1 MNVSMK
7 KFVVITHVN
16 HIQNQDQYY
25 GYAPYVREMNLWL
38 QYTDQ
43 LIVVAP
49 LKKDNITPIDLAYNC
64 SDIFFSNLPDI
75 NFTTFKSRISSV
87 FKLPVIFWK
96 IFLAMYRADHI
107 HLRCPGNIGLIG
119 CFVQILFPKKMK
131 TAKYAGNWDP
141 KSKQPWTYKLQKYIL
156 NNTILTRNMQVL
168 VYGNWEGQSK
178 NIKSFFT
185 ATYSKTEKE
194 TIEKKNFEE
203 GIYFVFAGSLS
214 KGKNPLYAIQIVNQL
229 LKEGYNI
236 NFDLFGEG
244 EERNNLQRFILDNK
258 LEKSIFLRGNQDKEV
273 VKKAFKESHF
283 VILPSKSEGWPKV
296 IAEGMFWG
304 SVPLATNVSCVSY
317 MLNYGE
323 RGMLLAMNLEKDLTQ
338 IEEIL
343 NNETEFFIKSKLA
356 LTWSQEYTT
365 EVFDKEIRKL
375 ILGK

>member
-1 MNVSMK
+1 MK
-7 KFVVITHVN
+7 KFVIITHVN
-16 HIQNQDQYY
+16 HIRNQDQYY

-38 QYTDQ
+38 QYVDQ

-49 LKKDNITPIDLAYNC
+49 LKKDNLTSIDLAYNC
-64 SDIFFSNLPDI
+64 NDIFFSNIPDI
-75 NFTTFKSRISSV
+75 NFITFKSRISSV

-119 CFVQILFPKKMK
+119 CFVQILFPKKVK

-141 KSKQPWTYKLQKYIL
+141 KSKQPWTYRLQKYIL

-168 VYGNWEGQSK
+168 VYGNWDGQSK

-185 ATYSKTEKE
+185 ATYSQTEKE
-194 TIEKKNFEE
+194 VVQKKSFQE
-203 GIYFVFAGSLS
+203 GISFVFAGSLS

-229 LKEGYNI
+229 LKKGYNI
-236 NFDLFGEG
+236 TFDLFGEG
-244 EERNNLQRFILDNK
+244 EERNNLQRFIFENK
-258 LEKSIFLRGNQDKEV
+258 IEKFVFLHGNQDKETI
-273 VKKAFKESHF
+273 KKAMKESHF

-304 SVPLATNVSCVSY
+304 CVALSTNVSCVSD
-317 MLNYGE
+317 MLDNGK
-323 RGMLLAMNLEKDLTQ
+323 RGMFLTMNLEKDVLQ
-338 IEEIL
+338 IEKIL
-343 NNETEFFIKSKLA
+343 NNESEFFFKSKLA

-365 EVFDKEIRKL
+365 EVFNEEIKKL
-375 ILGK
+375 MLR

>member
-1 MNVSMK
+1 MK

-16 HIQNQDQYY
+16 HIHHQDQYY

-49 LKKDNITPIDLAYNC
+49 LKKDHITPIDLAYNC
-64 SDIFFSNLPDI
+64 DDIFFSKIPDI
-75 NFTTFKSRISSV
+75 NFTTLKSRILSV

-119 CFVQILFPKKMK
+119 CFVQILFPGKTK

-141 KSKQPWTYKLQKYIL
+141 KSQQPWTYKLQKYIL
-156 NNTILTRNMQVL
+156 NNTDLTKNMQVL
-168 VYGNWEGQSK
+168 VYGNWEAQSK
-178 NIKSFFT
+178 TIKSFFT

-194 TIEKKNFEE
+194 AVEKKSLQE
-203 GIYFVFAGSLS
+203 GISFVFAGSLS
-214 KGKNPLYAIQIVNQL
+214 KGKNPLYAIQIVHQL
-229 LKEGYNI
+229 LKKGYNI
-236 NFDLFGEG
+236 TFDLFGEG
-244 EERNNLQRFILDNK
+244 EERNNLQRFILENK
-258 LEKSIFLRGNQDKEV
+258 IEESILLRGNQDKEV
-273 VKKAFKESHF
+273 IKKAFKESHF

-304 SVPLATNVSCVSY
+304 SLPVATKVSCVPY

-323 RGMLLAMNLEKDLTQ
+323 RGILLTMNLEKDLTQ

-356 LTWSQEYTT
+356 LTWSQDYTT
-365 EVFDKEIRKL
+365 EVFDEEIKKL
-375 ILGK
+375 MLSK